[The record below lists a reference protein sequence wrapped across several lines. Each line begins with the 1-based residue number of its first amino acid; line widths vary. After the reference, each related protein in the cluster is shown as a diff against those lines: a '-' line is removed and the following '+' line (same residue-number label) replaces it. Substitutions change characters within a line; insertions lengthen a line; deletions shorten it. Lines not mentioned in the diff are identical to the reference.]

1 MFLNL
6 PPEANADEV
15 FERHQRLMDEKLASP
30 EEDLIGLCI
39 SAASSPE
46 ERHYADLRRLVVDID
61 DYVAGDCGPKLRR
74 VGQTFPTTCVRCV
87 L

>member
-61 DYVAGDCGPKLRR
+61 DYVA
-74 VGQTFPTTCVRCV
+74 
-87 L
+87 